1 VIACQS
7 VEFTR
12 KQHYFHVETTLNLDG
27 RVADK

>member
-1 VIACQS
+1 VIARRS

-12 KQHYFHVETTLNLDG
+12 KPHYFHVETTLHLDG